1 MSYQATR
8 LVRATEFPKK
18 SGRAIAKAVLLSL
31 ADDCTGD
38 PLAPLAFTSVPT
50 MEREAAVSAR
60 TIDAAL
66 ANLKRWCLASEHA
79 PPRQHKPRT
88 WRLNIPAIVAMIPVE
103 VAAKLPD
110 EDQSLIAAAR
120 AKAAET
126 AEAEA
131 AAARKEA
138 NIIEATDPQPSATL
152 NESGPQPTTTLAAPA
167 IPVLDPQPAAT
178 LNDSE
183 SQSSA
188 SGSQDTQPGSQPTA
202 TERLNGV
209 LNVRTAPQTARF
221 TDKAREPNG
230 NNRGVIAVLAYQV
243 FDEHQGRL
251 SDSDFVEAVKQRC
264 AQERVDYGR
273 HDDVSFR
280 EVAQACSNVRR
291 MRALGAKLNLH
302 ERTA

>member
-8 LVRATEFPKK
+8 LVRAAEFPKK

-66 ANLKRWCLASEHA
+66 ANLKRWSLASEHA

-88 WRLNIPAIVAMIPVE
+88 WRLNIPAIVAMIPTE
-103 VAAKLPD
+103 IAAKLPD

-120 AKAAET
+120 AKT

-131 AAARKEA
+131 AAGRKEA
-138 NIIEATDPQPSATL
+138 NSIEDTDPQPSATL
-152 NESGPQPTTTLAAPA
+152 NDLDPQPTTTLTEPVNL
-167 IPVLDPQPAAT
+167 VLDTQPVAT
-178 LNDSE
+178 LNDSG
-183 SQSSA
+183 SQTSA
-188 SGSQDTQPGSQPTA
+188 SGSQDTQPESQPTA

-209 LNVRTAPQTARF
+209 LNTRTAPPTARF
-221 TDKAREPNG
+221 ADKAREPKG
-230 NNRGVIAVLAYQV
+230 NNSGIIAVLAYQV
-243 FDEHQGRL
+243 FDEHQGQL

-264 AQERVDYGR
+264 AQELVDYGR

-280 EVAQACSNVRR
+280 EVHQACSNVRR
-291 MRALGAKLNLH
+291 MRALGAALNLKQ
-302 ERTA
+302 RSA